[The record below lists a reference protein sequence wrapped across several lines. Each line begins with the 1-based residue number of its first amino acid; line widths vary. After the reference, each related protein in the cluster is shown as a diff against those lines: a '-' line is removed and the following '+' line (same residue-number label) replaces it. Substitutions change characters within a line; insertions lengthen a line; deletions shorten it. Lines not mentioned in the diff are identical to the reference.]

1 MFNNDQV
8 SSAVWFFI
16 GLFIIFVSLSYG
28 LGSARAPH
36 TGFMPFLIGL
46 SMCSLAI
53 VGIID
58 GTMEKRKGIGWKR
71 LTEGVKWEKPL
82 VTLSSLFVY
91 VWVLKPLGFLL
102 ATALLVG
109 FLLKTIQPQKWRVI
123 LFGAIFTSF
132 FIYLIF
138 QVWLQTQLPPGILFF

>member
-1 MFNNDQV
+1 
-8 SSAVWFFI
+8 
-16 GLFIIFVSLSYG
+16 
-28 LGSARAPH
+28 
-36 TGFMPFLIGL
+36 MPFLIGL
-46 SMCSLAI
+46 AMCSLAI

-58 GTMEKRKGIGWKR
+58 GTIEKRKGIGWKR